1 MTRSRQTADW
11 GSRAGLAKVIPSSV
25 AVGSGTGSADSTG
38 KVTFTSA
45 SSISLNNCFSSTYD
59 NYRVMININTNSADA
74 TVNLKMRKDGSDNSL
89 YYSYGRIIVVRSGGS
104 GTENGFDVTTGWAI
118 GQVDGDAPAHFFS
131 ATLDIQSPYL
141 SQYTTM
147 NQVGSFISTSTQIY
161 GTAGG
166 GTHGQQIQFD
176 GMSIIPTAG
185 NITGTLF
192 VYGYN

>member
-11 GSRAGLAKVIPSSV
+11 GSRAGLAKIVPSSV
-25 AVGSGTGSADSTG
+25 AVGSGTGSASTTG
-38 KVTFTSA
+38 TVTFSGA
-45 SSISLNNCFSSTYD
+45 SSISLNNCFSSAYD
-59 NYRVMININTNSADA
+59 NYRVILNINTNSADA
-74 TVNLKMRKDGSDNSL
+74 TINLKMRASGSDNSL

-104 GTENGFDVTTGWAI
+104 GTENGYDVTTGWAI
-118 GQVDGDAPAHFFS
+118 GQVDADAQAHFFS
-131 ATLDIQSPYL
+131 ATLDICSPYL
-141 SQYTTM
+141 SQYTTL

-166 GTHGQQIQFD
+166 GAHGQQIVFD
-176 GMSIIPTAG
+176 GLSIIPTAG